1 MPPVGAVLADE
12 DGDTVIPGVACEDVT
27 RFTVHPWDEVRSG
40 MAAQDKLK
48 VGAHPAVRVVDS
60 LANRA
65 RAPFAARQK
74 ASRIGV
80 VLHGCPQSAIH
91 QWLGPGEGFLL
102 GRDHAFPI
110 GQRLLR
116 VLGVPLDA
124 ETLGSD
130 PAEVAT
136 MLEGA
141 TLQRPQTPNGHLMNV
156 DQLRKICGADPDPGG
171 R

>member
-12 DGDTVIPGVACEDVT
+12 DGDTVIPGVAGEDVT

-40 MAAQDKLK
+40 MAAQDKLE

-65 RAPFAARQK
+65 WAPFAARQK

-116 VLGVPLDA
+116 VVGVPWMRKPLA
-124 ETLGSD
+124 LIRRKS
-130 PAEVAT
+130 
-136 MLEGA
+136 
-141 TLQRPQTPNGHLMNV
+141 RPCSKGPPSSVRRRRMVTS
-156 DQLRKICGADPDPGG
+156 
-171 R
+171 